1 MKYLGNEIIISFGD
15 NYNHVIRLYPNDTPE
30 EMIRQDYDHP
40 DGNSCQ
46 HDYDCCGHW
55 YAGALK
61 IIRSSSK
68 GGYTQTIQYWC
79 QNV

>member
-1 MKYLGNEIIISFGD
+1 MKYVGNEITI
-15 NYNHVIRLYPNDTPE
+15 NYNNDYCKVVRLYPHDIAD

-55 YAGALK
+55 YAGAVH
-61 IIRSSSK
+61 IFRTTQ
-68 GGYTQTIQYWC
+68 GGYTQAVQSWSR
-79 QNV
+79 NV